1 MLKDIGLHRN
11 GGWFLVGDFNE
22 LMNNSEKLGGP
33 RRPESSFYAF
43 RALARDCR
51 LKEIPSSGNRLSWAG
66 AREITSNGIKETVW
80 IQCRLD
86 RAFGNAEWF
95 QLFPNT
101 HSFYLEKTGSDHR
114 HIFTNLDATGTQRTC
129 RFMFDKRWSNKPGI
143 QYVVRRGWNMN
154 DSLPSALVSE
164 HIRSCRQELSRWKR
178 TAKVNSNL
186 TITRLRKE
194 LELEESKLR
203 PNLARLPFMRTEL
216 EKAFQEEEEFWKQK
230 SKNSWLCVGDKNTK
244 VFHGWV
250 ESRKMKNKVHSL
262 LDGSRVEHFSEDM
275 KGKIA
280 IEYFTEIFQSNGSA
294 NPTEL
299 LAGMAPRVSDRMNRE
314 LIKHV
319 SDVEIKKAVKEIKS
333 DSTPGV
339 DGMT

>member
-1 MLKDIGLHRN
+1 
-11 GGWFLVGDFNE
+11 
-22 LMNNSEKLGGP
+22 MNN
-33 RRPESSFYAF
+33 
-43 RALARDCR
+43 
-51 LKEIPSSGNRLSWAG
+51 
-66 AREITSNGIKETVW
+66 
-80 IQCRLD
+80 
-86 RAFGNAEWF
+86 
-95 QLFPNT
+95 
-101 HSFYLEKTGSDHR
+101 
-114 HIFTNLDATGTQRTC
+114 
-129 RFMFDKRWSNKPGI
+129 
-143 QYVVRRGWNMN
+143 
-154 DSLPSALVSE
+154 SLPSASVSE
-164 HIRSCRQELSRWKR
+164 RIRSCRQELSHWKR
-178 TAKVNSNL
+178 TANVNSNL

-194 LELEESKLR
+194 LKLEESKLR

-230 SKNSWLCVGDKNTK
+230 SKNSWLCVGDKNTN

-250 ESRKMKNKVHSL
+250 ESCKMKNKVHSL
-262 LDGSRVEHFSEDM
+262 LDGSGVEHFSEDM

-314 LIKHV
+314 LIKPV

-339 DGMT
+339 NGMT